1 METTTPTAQTQYQTV
16 SNTNKYYLDANA
28 ELKTAESYYKQNENN
43 LMVVV
48 AMGVDLDEV
57 DYSHPQTSSLIF

>member
-1 METTTPTAQTQYQTV
+1 M
-16 SNTNKYYLDANA
+16 
-28 ELKTAESYYKQNENN
+28 AESYYKQNENS

-48 AMGVDLDEV
+48 AMGVELDEV

>member
-16 SNTNKYYLDANA
+16 STANKYKLDTNA
-28 ELKTAESYYKQNENN
+28 ELKKAESYYKQNENS